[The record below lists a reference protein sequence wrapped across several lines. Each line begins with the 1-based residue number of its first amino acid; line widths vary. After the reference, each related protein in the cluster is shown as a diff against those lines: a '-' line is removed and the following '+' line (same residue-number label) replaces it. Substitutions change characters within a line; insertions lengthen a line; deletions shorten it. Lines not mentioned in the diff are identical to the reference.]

1 MLWTLASFGSAVGSL
16 FGYGLMISGAATC
29 IWMPL
34 SHLKPFESRRVF
46 GVICAALA
54 LLTAGYKLTGAFGPK
69 SAEAGPSTVVVQTPQ
84 PATAPA
90 AQQVVQGSVWP
101 DPKTGDRSLAAAQQ
115 VPAKPKPADALSD
128 RYVDNAN
135 GYSIQFPVGWSSKT
149 FASGQPW
156 FVDVS
161 DGKTG
166 LISVGFSPFPSS
178 AGIDQ
183 IKPAGLKSHILA
195 RPSTRILGQGHAT
208 IAGQK
213 ALWFRYCGPIDT
225 ATGTQTLQVVHY
237 YVPLHDGRMLEL
249 RMGAAPADFG
259 KVAPLLK
266 KSASTLKVIP
276 L

>member
-1 MLWTLASFGSAVGSL
+1 MTIDSHRQGSERPHLPGPTYRHTPHVPNVPLLRAGYLPKSGNMGSRSPRGTSNPADELIGRSVASCVWLVPSEANMLWTLASFGSAVGSL

-54 LLTAGYKLTGAFGPK
+54 LLTAGYKLAGAFGPK

-115 VPAKPKPADALSD
+115 VPAKPKPADVLSD

-149 FASGQPW
+149 FASGQP
-156 FVDVS
+156 
-161 DGKTG
+161 
-166 LISVGFSPFPSS
+166 
-178 AGIDQ
+178 
-183 IKPAGLKSHILA
+183 
-195 RPSTRILGQGHAT
+195 
-208 IAGQK
+208 
-213 ALWFRYCGPIDT
+213 
-225 ATGTQTLQVVHY
+225 
-237 YVPLHDGRMLEL
+237 
-249 RMGAAPADFG
+249 
-259 KVAPLLK
+259 
-266 KSASTLKVIP
+266 
-276 L
+276 